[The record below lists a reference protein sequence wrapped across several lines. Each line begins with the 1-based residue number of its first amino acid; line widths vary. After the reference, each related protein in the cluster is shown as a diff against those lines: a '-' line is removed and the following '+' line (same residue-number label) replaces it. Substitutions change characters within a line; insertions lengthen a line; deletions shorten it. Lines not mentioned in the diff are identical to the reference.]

1 MVRAATGQVGC
12 GTAGAV
18 QINQFNVTSRR
29 DDPPGCVT
37 VTRSRDSA
45 VGLMHSHRGIILKHV
60 ATRDWS
66 SSLPL
71 SLVCADT
78 FVGEIKL
85 GINTELFCF
94 LLTVSVEN
102 CKIDITLYDNNISS
116 ITV

>member
-37 VTRSRDSA
+37 VTRSRDNIQS
-45 VGLMHSHRGIILKHV
+45 LHSHRGIILKHV

-71 SLVCADT
+71 SLVWTDT

-85 GINTELFCF
+85 GINTELLCF

-116 ITV
+116 ITF

>member
-1 MVRAATGQVGC
+1 MTNHTSIQHRHLILKVDLSRVSLVVRAATGQVGC

-45 VGLMHSHRGIILKHV
+45 VGLMHSHRGIILKHA

-66 SSLPL
+66 SSLSHCHWSAL
-71 SLVCADT
+71 TRLW
-78 FVGEIKL
+78 GKL
-85 GINTELFCF
+85 N
-94 LLTVSVEN
+94 
-102 CKIDITLYDNNISS
+102 
-116 ITV
+116 